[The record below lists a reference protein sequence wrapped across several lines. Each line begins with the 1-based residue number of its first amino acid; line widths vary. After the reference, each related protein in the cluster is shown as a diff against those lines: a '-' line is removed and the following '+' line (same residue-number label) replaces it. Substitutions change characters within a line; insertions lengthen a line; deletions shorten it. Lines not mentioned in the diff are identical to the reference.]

1 MESVSDCLGTD
12 RILTR
17 LGIRAV
23 GLVDLLGSWM
33 DHYSFLIL
41 ISLEAPQSSSNFFF
55 FFSFTRTGR
64 GCYYGMVF
72 RLSKEMDGLTLEV
85 KEGVWSLVFGSSL

>member
-55 FFSFTRTGR
+55 FFQFYADGERVLLW
-64 GCYYGMVF
+64 YGV
-72 RLSKEMDGLTLEV
+72 SVE
-85 KEGVWSLVFGSSL
+85 